1 MQTSPW
7 PAWQFLL
14 PWWEEGWEGKS
25 SHGRCMVPT
34 FSRPSFWAKDR
45 RQCFLGSTDL
55 LFSGSPLLMLY
66 GFLAQPFSLSTGRLV
81 FKIFVQKY
89 HFKLKAGYFVLG
101 GVDLFPQGSRCDKI
115 PEDDG

>member
-1 MQTSPW
+1 MGGVWFPHSQGPHFGQRTGGSASWGP
-7 PAWQFLL
+7 LT
-14 PWWEEGWEGKS
+14 
-25 SHGRCMVPT
+25 C
-34 FSRPSFWAKDR
+34 SF
-45 RQCFLGSTDL
+45 
-55 LFSGSPLLMLY
+55 PLLMLY

-101 GVDLFPQGSRCDKI
+101 GVDLFPHGSRCDKI